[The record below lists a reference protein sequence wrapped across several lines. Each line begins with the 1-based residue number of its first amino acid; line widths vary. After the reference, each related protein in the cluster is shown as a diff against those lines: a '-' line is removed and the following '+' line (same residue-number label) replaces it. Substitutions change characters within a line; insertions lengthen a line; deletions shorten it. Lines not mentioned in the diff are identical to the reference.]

1 MKTLKDVNFAGKTAL
16 IRVDFNV
23 PMKNGVITSD
33 KRIIEALPTI
43 QHVMNKGAKVVLF
56 SHLSR
61 IKTPEDKQTKTLR
74 PVAQCLS
81 NKLGKQVMFCKTT
94 SGEAVKYA
102 VSKLNPGEILMIEN
116 TRFEDLNEKAESKNN
131 PELGKF

>member
-1 MKTLKDVNFAGKTAL
+1 MKTLKDVNFAGKTVL

-43 QHVMNKGAKVVLF
+43 QYVMNKGAKVVLL

-61 IKTPEDKQTKTLR
+61 IKTPEDKQ
-74 PVAQCLS
+74 A
-81 NKLGKQVMFCKTT
+81 N
-94 SGEAVKYA
+94 
-102 VSKLNPGEILMIEN
+102 
-116 TRFEDLNEKAESKNN
+116 
-131 PELGKF
+131 